1 MVAPPK
7 KRRLP
12 RESLSNDASPPS
24 TPTSNVP
31 PITLNVSLNTTK
43 HIFGIYTAFYLQKTE
58 HERLHQHEGCVEI
71 VCSIVDGDSPTQTL
85 ESEAILKER
94 AAKMKQEF
102 SMLSSLDL
110 SSSRT
115 DLNSLN
121 SMMDPRLSRDTR
133 IFSSNT
139 DLIGT
144 VEKTLSILG
153 LENATTSKP
162 EVEATPPKRKVK
174 VVSFCQSN
182 IAMAKLYVY
191 ICSYQF
197 RNTGRGKC

>member
-1 MVAPPK
+1 MQHSELE
-7 KRRLP
+7 R
-12 RESLSNDASPPS
+12 SN
-24 TPTSNVP
+24 N
-31 PITLNVSLNTTK
+31 
-43 HIFGIYTAFYLQKTE
+43 H
-58 HERLHQHEGCVEI
+58 HEGCVEI
-71 VCSIVDGDSPTQTL
+71 VCSMMDGDSPTQIL

-115 DLNSLN
+115 EMSPLGSL
-121 SMMDPRLSRDTR
+121 MDPRLSRDSR

-153 LENATTSKP
+153 LENVKP
-162 EVEATPPKRKVK
+162 EPEPSVPKRKVK

-182 IAMAKLYVY
+182 LLV
-191 ICSYQF
+191 F
-197 RNTGRGKC
+197 N